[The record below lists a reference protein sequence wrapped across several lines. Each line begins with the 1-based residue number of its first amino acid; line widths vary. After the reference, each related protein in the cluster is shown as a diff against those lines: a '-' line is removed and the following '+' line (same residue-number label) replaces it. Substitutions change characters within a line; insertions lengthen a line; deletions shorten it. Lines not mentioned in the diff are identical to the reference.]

1 MLIDEGA
8 VMMVADK
15 VSVYR
20 QKDRE
25 NQNEGPAA
33 NTRTPLLYCS
43 NSFGHLKEIQEKFQY
58 KSPKGQWKRRAGNK
72 GIEQTVDTNGVK
84 GREGLDRL
92 KRERGGLDESTDCMI
107 AKVIPK
113 KYKLDS
119 NGIITQIFE
128 VKETSREWSQ
138 PYK

>member
-1 MLIDEGA
+1 
-8 VMMVADK
+8 MMVADK

-43 NSFGHLKEIQEKFQY
+43 NSFGHLKEIQEKFPY

-119 NGIITQIFE
+119 NGIIT
-128 VKETSREWSQ
+128 
-138 PYK
+138 

>member
-1 MLIDEGA
+1 MML
-8 VMMVADK
+8 ADK

-25 NQNEGPAA
+25 NQNERPAA

-43 NSFGHLKEIQEKFQY
+43 NSLGHLKEIQEKFQY
-58 KSPKGQWKRRAGNK
+58 KSPKGQWKRRSGNK

-84 GREGLDRL
+84 GGEGLDRL

-128 VKETSREWSQ
+128 MEETSREWSQ